1 MVRRTLCGYGF
12 QWCLEYQI
20 LIFYCVYGMWTHG
33 HHCQIK
39 PVTWYSTVHFIFPF
53 VINMQN
59 YTQSKITSKLFQNT
73 LTRMCIAY
81 FKAKNDVC
89 AVATDNFKC
98 TVVS

>member
-1 MVRRTLCGYGF
+1 M
-12 QWCLEYQI
+12 
-20 LIFYCVYGMWTHG
+20 
-33 HHCQIK
+33 
-39 PVTWYSTVHFIFPF
+39 HFIFPF
-53 VINMQN
+53 VVNVQN

-98 TVVS
+98 TVVSKVACKKLIFNWVASC

>member
-1 MVRRTLCGYGF
+1 
-12 QWCLEYQI
+12 
-20 LIFYCVYGMWTHG
+20 
-33 HHCQIK
+33 
-39 PVTWYSTVHFIFPF
+39 
-53 VINMQN
+53 MQN

-81 FKAKNDVC
+81 FKAKNDVY